1 MACMHTHVHVC
12 DGFSVYMWMCVCWK
26 VNAGEL
32 FFQCHIFGMVVL
44 CPRLLHSWWISMQC
58 GVVTGTGADMLSHCD
73 EKHSEM
79 MWRECSSCP
88 QRDGKL
94 AVAFVYSFVLPLLCE
109 SMCVCILV
117 GFSLGA
123 LVIVYGFC
131 SAFKPI
137 SLYHAKCVVL
147 LLLCFW
153 CSSGKA
159 ISEHTRAT

>member
-1 MACMHTHVHVC
+1 MCMYVAV
-12 DGFSVYMWMCVCWK
+12 SVWARGCVRRQ

-32 FFQCHIFGMVVL
+32 FFQCHIFGMLVL

-94 AVAFVYSFVLPLLCE
+94 AVAFVYSFVPPCLCE
-109 SMCVCILV
+109 KVCVRTFV
-117 GFSLGA
+117 VFFSLGA
-123 LVIVYGFC
+123 LVIVYAYCLPFE
-131 SAFKPI
+131 P
-137 SLYHAKCVVL
+137 VL
-147 LLLCFW
+147 LRTHSGRLCSCFW
-153 CSSGKA
+153 YSTGKA
-159 ISEHTRAT
+159 ISEHV